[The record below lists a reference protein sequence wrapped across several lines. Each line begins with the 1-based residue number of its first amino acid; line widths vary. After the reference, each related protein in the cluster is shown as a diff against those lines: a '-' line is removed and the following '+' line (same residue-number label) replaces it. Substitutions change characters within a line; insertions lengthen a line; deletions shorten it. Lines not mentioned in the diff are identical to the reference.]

1 MHVGPDVTDEI
12 VLFVLCV
19 CVWQSPHG
27 FYGSGGFRGV
37 YNGMFAAA
45 AGSAPGAA
53 LFFSTYETVK
63 SSLTERVDPAYH
75 TACYMASSACGEVT
89 ACWIRVPTE
98 NIKQKMQVGQYNN
111 TTDCL
116 NAIARSGRAGSG
128 FYKGY
133 TATVSREVPFSF
145 IQFPIYETLKKQWAQ
160 WQGSDVTPIQS
171 AVCGSIGAFQKKL
184 KKPSGRKAGERCCPH
199 TICRLRVYWSLAIY

>member
-1 MHVGPDVTDEI
+1 M
-12 VLFVLCV
+12 
-19 CVWQSPHG
+19 
-27 FYGSGGFRGV
+27 

-98 NIKQKMQVGQYNN
+98 NIKQKMQVGQYIN

-171 AVCGSIGAFQKKL
+171 AVCGSIGA
-184 KKPSGRKAGERCCPH
+184 
-199 TICRLRVYWSLAIY
+199 